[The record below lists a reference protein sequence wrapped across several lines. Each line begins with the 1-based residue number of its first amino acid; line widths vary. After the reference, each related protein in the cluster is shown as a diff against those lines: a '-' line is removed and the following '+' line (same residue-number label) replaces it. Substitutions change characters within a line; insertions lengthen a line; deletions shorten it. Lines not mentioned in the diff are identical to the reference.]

1 MVSTSAVQ
9 IDNPTPQSRIIDAYN
24 YFVEHID
31 ETKLDIMTI
40 IMNAQFVRIDLDADE
55 DEQQIFN
62 TINSLGVNLTTSE
75 LLKNYFFSRDTVS
88 EYEAKWEAVFE
99 KDDDTKSYWN
109 TEIETGRMK
118 RAMIDI
124 FFDSYFQLFIQDKQ
138 YNISNDDKIMYARVD
153 SLAQSYQ
160 HFIDNYCDGNKNVVL
175 NQMKD
180 YAFCFMDTFRP
191 DICGM
196 SIPGTFGIERLNV
209 IIFGLKTSTLIP
221 YVLYIAKNV
230 YDEDEQKA
238 MYGILESYI
247 MRRMVV
253 HTTTNNYNNL
263 FTALIHNEV
272 LDSDSLVAKLQ
283 SSNDSTTYIPTD
295 DELRDGFKKSK
306 LINLQTRGIIYLIES
321 NIRPANSATIL
332 LGFDRY
338 SLEHLMPKKWRNN
351 WPACSSEDL
360 ARQRD
365 SKLLTLGNLAIIPQS
380 LNASIR
386 DSNWQT
392 KKIGKGA
399 NKPGLNLCAAGLST
413 VYDALLENE
422 WTESKIDSRADWL
435 FEKAKGLWKI

>member
-1 MVSTSAVQ
+1 M
-9 IDNPTPQSRIIDAYN
+9 
-24 YFVEHID
+24 
-31 ETKLDIMTI
+31 
-40 IMNAQFVRIDLDADE
+40 
-55 DEQQIFN
+55 
-62 TINSLGVNLTTSE
+62 
-75 LLKNYFFSRDTVS
+75 
-88 EYEAKWEAVFE
+88 
-99 KDDDTKSYWN
+99 
-109 TEIETGRMK
+109 
-118 RAMIDI
+118 
-124 FFDSYFQLFIQDKQ
+124 
-138 YNISNDDKIMYARVD
+138 
-153 SLAQSYQ
+153 AQSYQ